1 MCRSAALSEAYEA
14 NEAKSNVLGGAALA
28 SFHNEVFNGW
38 TSQHAAQTTSIP
50 LTLFESLKAYYEF
63 SQVVQT
69 SFDRCDLIGYAD
81 AGFAKRSDKDDGNE
95 DDEDYADDKDA
106 NWTIRAYHASGS
118 RLDDKPKMVIEQ
130 VKFRRWFYTWK
141 NMKYIVYRANYEDP
155 KGFGTLKLQFILS
168 DKEDDPS
175 ARGIDALILAA
186 SAWTLELHEEI
197 YVFDSQL
204 WVKDKN
210 LYESVQGSSWDE
222 VILNKTLKAN
232 LIADVESFFDN
243 QALYKK
249 LAVPWKRGIILH
261 GVPGKNYQ
269 DLHYIMNVH
278 SFGIN
283 VDLHLSDS
291 KMKWQNNLHQSPHVN
306 SLLSSFPYP
315 IPLRQI
321 LRREC
326 HGPKWAIST
335 IFQKARKMA
344 PCLLIFEDL
353 DSLVTEKTRS
363 YFLNEV
369 DGLES
374 NDGIL
379 MIGSTNH
386 LGKLDSSISKRPSR
400 FDRKYCFRVPNEEE
414 RRAYV
419 EFWRGKSG
427 GDEGDMVDFGEDV
440 CSLIAKMTEGFS
452 FAYLKEMFIVTLL
465 SIARSA
471 TGAGDD
477 GVEEEKESFTT
488 ASTSISTS
496 TPTDDGVVFE
506 RDDSMESVF
515 RNFQPTTCD
524 TEQTAEQ
531 TAEQT
536 KPRKTLP
543 KVDIPEHL
551 INNVFLNALVAQAKM
566 LVEEMDSTDE
576 LMGVEKVPGL
586 SGMGGAM
593 HIGMA
598 RARAGMGGC

>member
-1 MCRSAALSEAYEA
+1 MLVGPLSPVKI
-14 NEAKSNVLGGAALA
+14 EAKRINELIRNRA

-175 ARGIDALILAA
+175 ARGIDAMILAA

-243 QALYKK
+243 QAL
-249 LAVPWKRGIILH
+249 
-261 GVPGKNYQ
+261 
-269 DLHYIMNVH
+269 
-278 SFGIN
+278 
-283 VDLHLSDS
+283 
-291 KMKWQNNLHQSPHVN
+291 KWQNNLHQSPHVN

-440 CSLIAKMTEGFS
+440 CSLIVKMTEGFS